1 MGFRGQQFAFDS
13 PAAAV
18 AALVARARPTP
29 PTRSVET
36 IGLDRAAGRILAE
49 DVRLDR
55 DSPAFDCSAMDGYA
69 VRVADITAEASRAAR
84 ETSHEIAL
92 PVAGESRI
100 GEPPPSSL
108 LDNPR
113 PGAVRIATGA
123 PIPCGADAVIRRE
136 DAIEHA
142 AAKSGKVASISVSLQ
157 AALRIQGGD
166 HIRRRGENAPMGEII
181 LRAGELISTAALATL
196 ATVGATQPR
205 VHSRLRVA
213 IITTGD
219 ELVEADQEPLAFQL
233 RNSNGPVLRAVLAS
247 QAWAEVASVSHLRD
261 DEDLHG
267 VLVCACAH
275 CDAVVLTGGISMGHR
290 DPVRAAI
297 ERAGANIVFHGL
309 PQRPGKPVLAAVHAR
324 TGRSGLNTVPIFGLP
339 GNPVSSLI
347 TCTRIVLP
355 ALAACAG
362 AGRTPPAYLP
372 RLIEVRN
379 PDGRTLDL
387 WWHRLVREVPNAE
400 GVPQAELIDNRG
412 SGDVVGAGMSDGFVE
427 VAPGSSSAVLPYY
440 RWPA

>member
-1 MGFRGQQFAFDS
+1 
-13 PAAAV
+13 
-18 AALVARARPTP
+18 
-29 PTRSVET
+29 
-36 IGLDRAAGRILAE
+36 
-49 DVRLDR
+49 
-55 DSPAFDCSAMDGYA
+55 
-69 VRVADITAEASRAAR
+69 
-84 ETSHEIAL
+84 
-92 PVAGESRI
+92 
-100 GEPPPSSL
+100 
-108 LDNPR
+108 
-113 PGAVRIATGA
+113 
-123 PIPCGADAVIRRE
+123 
-136 DAIEHA
+136 
-142 AAKSGKVASISVSLQ
+142 
-157 AALRIQGGD
+157 
-166 HIRRRGENAPMGEII
+166 
-181 LRAGELISTAALATL
+181 
-196 ATVGATQPR
+196 
-205 VHSRLRVA
+205 
-213 IITTGD
+213 
-219 ELVEADQEPLAFQL
+219 
-233 RNSNGPVLRAVLAS
+233 
-247 QAWAEVASVSHLRD
+247 
-261 DEDLHG
+261 
-267 VLVCACAH
+267 
-275 CDAVVLTGGISMGHR
+275 MGHR